1 MRFRFAA
8 LWVLAV
14 AVGSAVGQGKKD
26 SPKAAAKDDRQ
37 GQLDGIIKDF
47 VQARQAADKAMRA
60 AKSEAE
66 QTAAEDLMP
75 KAKDFLPRV
84 HTLLA
89 TNAKDDVAAEALAL
103 SILGLGT
110 TDEKVFDALAKN
122 FAPTAKIETF
132 LQRWL
137 GGAPDAA
144 KPVLERV
151 AADNPSRT
159 LKGMAVF
166 ALGSTAFEKE
176 DGKGA
181 KEAEM
186 YFERIQKEFADVK
199 LPGGEATLA
208 EMAKGNLF
216 ELKHLAIGMKAPAAE
231 SKTLDGK
238 KTSLA
243 DHAGKVV
250 VLDIWATW
258 CGPCRAMIPHE
269 REMVEKFKDKP
280 FALISVSAD
289 DEKKALEEFLTKEK
303 MPWTHWWDNGG
314 DSALL
319 KQWNVRFFPTVY
331 VIDQKGVI
339 RYKHVRGKAL
349 EEAVAKLLAEKK

>member
-1 MRFRFAA
+1 MRLRFAA
-8 LWVLAV
+8 LCALAV
-14 AVGSAVGQGKKD
+14 AVGPAVGQEKKD
-26 SPKAAAKDDRQ
+26 SAKPANSDRQ

-47 VQARQAADKAMRA
+47 VQARQAAAKAMRA
-60 AKSEAE
+60 AKTDAE
-66 QTAAEDLMP
+66 QKAADDLMP

-84 HTLLA
+84 HALLA
-89 TNAKDDVAAEALAL
+89 GDAKDDVAAEALAFAVF
-103 SILGLGT
+103 GLDT

-122 FAPTAKIETF
+122 FVTTTKIERF
-132 LQRWL
+132 VQMSL
-137 GGAPDAA
+137 GGAPAAA
-144 KPVLERV
+144 KPVLV
-151 AADNPSRT
+151 KVLADNPSKD
-159 LKGMAVF
+159 LKGMAAY
-166 ALGSTAFEKE
+166 ALGTMAFELE

-181 KEAEM
+181 KDAEM
-186 YFERIQKEFADVK
+186 YFDRVQKEFADVK
-199 LPGGEATLA
+199 APRGGTLA

-216 ELKHLAIGMKAPAAE
+216 ELKNLAIGMKAPAAE

-269 REMVEKFKDKP
+269 REMVEKLKDKP

-289 DEKKALEEFLTKEK
+289 DEKKELEDFLAKEK

-331 VIDQKGVI
+331 VIDARGVI
-339 RYKHVRGKAL
+339 RYKNVRGKEL
-349 EEAVAKLLAEKK
+349 EEAVTKLLAEKK